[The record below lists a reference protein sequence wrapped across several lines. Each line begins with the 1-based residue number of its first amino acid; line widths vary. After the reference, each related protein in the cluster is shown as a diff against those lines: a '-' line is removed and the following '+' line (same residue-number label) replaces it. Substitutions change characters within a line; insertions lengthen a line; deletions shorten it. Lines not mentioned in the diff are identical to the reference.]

1 MLLELPPP
9 VVPAVVA
16 PAPAVDVLGALELDP
31 ALVPAA
37 PPLDAVDELEP
48 ARALVSMKGPLGRAL
63 LVAAPAVPLVPVA
76 PDVLPPPCRQ
86 PVTVIVRLAPGV

>member
-9 VVPAVVA
+9 AVPAVVA
-16 PAPAVDVLGALELDP
+16 PAPAVDAPGALELDP
-31 ALVPAA
+31 GLVPAA
-37 PPLDAVDELEP
+37 PLDAVELEP

>member
-16 PAPAVDVLGALELDP
+16 PAPAVDVLGALELE
-31 ALVPAA
+31 LVPAA

>member
-9 VVPAVVA
+9 AVPAVVA

-31 ALVPAA
+31 GVVPAA

-48 ARALVSMKGPLGRAL
+48 AFALVSMNGPLGRAL
-63 LVAAPAVPLVPVA
+63 LAVAPAVPLVPVA
-76 PDVLPPPCRQ
+76 PGALPPCRQ
-86 PVTVIVRLAPGV
+86 PVTVIVRLPPGV